1 MLFRSSEGKI
11 EEMKKVLGEALLVVP
26 GLDDSLIGYL
36 FKLGYH
42 SPDNLLNAHMEDLA
56 GIPGISE
63 DMAMQIQQIAFE
75 VKKKRDEEMRIAKEQ
90 AAQAAALAAV
100 QAEQAAAAVGAERKA
115 VADQQDLLE
124 KMVLTLP
131 ERSAEVREQVSILQF
146 RQDELARKQRALEE
160 LAEELRQ
167 KARQKRK

>member
-90 AAQAAALAAV
+90 AAQAAALAAA
-100 QAEQAAAAVGAERKA
+100 QAEQAAAAGE
-115 VADQQDLLE
+115 DLPPASTPL
-124 KMVLTLP
+124 
-131 ERSAEVREQVSILQF
+131 
-146 RQDELARKQRALEE
+146 
-160 LAEELRQ
+160 
-167 KARQKRK
+167 